1 MILFGRCLVEKQTLP
16 DNPVAKELAD
26 YHLML
31 KSQTDA
37 NGNPLLRGK
46 HIQGKCMAKTAN
58 LMFKEFVK
66 RFVVK

>member
-1 MILFGRCLVEKQTLP
+1 
-16 DNPVAKELAD
+16 
-26 YHLML
+26 ML

-66 RFVVK
+66 RFVVKLTLPGVNPRGLKKAKDLS